1 MKLKIAI
8 QNEMLCGSIF
18 FSLLKK
24 FIQKLEDLCTNAGV
38 CSIANIELGDTC
50 EDQGRLLRMA
60 RFDVTLNNNEVIR
73 VSTAAKTLEDA
84 ISNAFDQCE
93 RSITSLLETKV

>member
-24 FIQKLEDLCTNAGV
+24 FIQKLEDLCANTGV
-38 CSIANIELGDTC
+38 CSIANIELGETC

-60 RFDVTLNNNEVIR
+60 RFDVTLNNQAV
-73 VSTAAKTLEDA
+73 VHVATTAKTLEDA

-93 RSITSLLETKV
+93 RSITNLLGTTV